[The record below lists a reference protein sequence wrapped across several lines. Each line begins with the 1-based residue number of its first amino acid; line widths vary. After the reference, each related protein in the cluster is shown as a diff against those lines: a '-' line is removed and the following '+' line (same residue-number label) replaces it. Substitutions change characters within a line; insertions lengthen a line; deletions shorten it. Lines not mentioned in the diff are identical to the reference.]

1 MSGDNGRPGLVAP
14 DRILIAAAGL
24 CGAGGVALSAA
35 AAHIG
40 ETHLGT
46 AASFLLAHA
55 PAILAIGLIGR
66 SRILRFAGFVLLI
79 GVVLFSAD
87 LTSLDLLGKRPFPY
101 AAPIGGTLTIIGWL
115 IVAASAL
122 SGTKRKSI

>member
-1 MSGDNGRPGLVAP
+1 MNDGSARPGPIAP

-24 CGAGGVALSAA
+24 CGAAGVALSAA
-35 AAHIG
+35 AAHLG
-40 ETHLGT
+40 DTHLAT

-55 PAILAIGLIGR
+55 PAILAIGLLGR
-66 SRILRFAGFVLLI
+66 SRVLRLGGFILLI

-87 LTSLDLLGKRPFPY
+87 LTSLDLLGQRPFPY

-115 IVAASAL
+115 VVAASAF
-122 SGTKRKSI
+122 SGGARKSR